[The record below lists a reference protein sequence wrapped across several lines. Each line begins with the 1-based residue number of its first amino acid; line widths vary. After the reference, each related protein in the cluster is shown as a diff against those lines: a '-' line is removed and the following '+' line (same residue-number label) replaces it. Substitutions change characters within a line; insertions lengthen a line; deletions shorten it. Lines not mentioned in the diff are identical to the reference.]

1 MMHQFLVESLQV
13 ESPVLSDT
21 EFQHAKNSL
30 RIKDGEQIR
39 LTDGKGGL
47 SVAIF
52 GDQLQVLRKWQV
64 QPVEPLIHIVQA
76 LAKGDR
82 DELAVQT
89 STELGARRFTPWQ
102 AQRSII
108 RWNEQKALKG
118 VQRWQAIA
126 TEAMKQS
133 HQAWIPEI
141 REFAKKTDFE
151 VSGQLIVLDPD
162 AEQALT
168 SIELHDELTL
178 VVGPEGG
185 ISEAELDQLTAR
197 GALRASLGNSVFRTS
212 TAAPA
217 AISTIRTL
225 IGWG

>member
-1 MMHQFLVESLQV
+1 MHQFLVESLQV
-13 ESPVLSDT
+13 ESPVLSDK
-21 EFQHAKNSL
+21 ELQHAKNSL
-30 RIKDGEQIR
+30 RIRDGEQIR
-39 LTDGKGGL
+39 LTDGNGGL
-47 SVAIF
+47 AIAEF
-52 GDQLQVLRKWQV
+52 GDQLEVIEKWQV
-64 QPVEPLIHIVQA
+64 PPVEPLIHVVQA

-102 AQRSII
+102 AERSII
-108 RWNEQKALKG
+108 RWNEQKAIKG

-133 HQAWIPEI
+133 HQAWIPEV
-141 REFAKKTDFE
+141 REFSKNLDFE
-151 VSGQLIVLDPD
+151 ISGQLIVLDPD
-162 AEQALT
+162 AKQALT
-168 SIELHDELTL
+168 SLEFSNELTL

-185 ISEAELDQLTAR
+185 ISDAELDYLSAR
-197 GALRASLGNSVFRTS
+197 GAVKASLGNSVFRTS

-225 IGWG
+225 VGWG

>member
-1 MMHQFLVESLQV
+1 MHQFLVKSLQA
-13 ESPVLSDT
+13 EPPVLTDK
-21 EFQHAKNSL
+21 ELQHAKNSL
-30 RIKDGEQIR
+30 RIRDGEQIR

-47 SVAIF
+47 AIAIF
-52 GDQLQVLRKWQV
+52 GDELELVDKWQV
-64 QPVEPLIHIVQA
+64 EPVEPLIHVVQA

-102 AQRSII
+102 SERSII
-108 RWNEQKALKG
+108 RWTEQKALKG

-133 HQAWIPEI
+133 HQAWIPEV
-141 REFAKKTDFE
+141 REFAKNTDFE
-151 VSGQLIVLDPD
+151 ISGQLIVLDPD

-168 SIELHDELTL
+168 SLEFSKEITL

-185 ISEAELDQLTAR
+185 ISDNELDSLSAR
-197 GALRASLGNSVFRTS
+197 GALKASLGNSVFRTS

-225 IGWG
+225 VGWG

>member
-1 MMHQFLVESLQV
+1 MMHQFLVESVQI
-13 ESPVLSDT
+13 ENPILS
-21 EFQHAKNSL
+21 ERELQHAKNSL
-30 RIKDGEQIR
+30 RIRDGEQIR
-39 LTDGKGGL
+39 LTDGRGGL
-47 SVAIF
+47 AIAKF
-52 GDQLQVLRKWQV
+52 GDELEVIEKWQV
-64 QPVEPLIHIVQA
+64 QPVEPLIHVVQA

-102 AQRSII
+102 SQRSII

-141 REFAKKTDFE
+141 REFAKNTDFE
-151 VSGQLIVLDPD
+151 ISGQLIVLEPD

-168 SIELHDELTL
+168 SLEFSDELTL

-185 ISEAELDQLTAR
+185 ISEAELDFLARR
-197 GALRASLGNSVFRTS
+197 GAQMASLGNSVFRTS

-225 IGWG
+225 VGWG

>member
-1 MMHQFLVESLQV
+1 MHQFLVESLQV
-13 ESPVLSDT
+13 ESPVLSDK
-21 EFQHAKNSL
+21 ELQHAKNSL
-30 RIKDGEQIR
+30 RIRDGEQIR
-39 LTDGKGGL
+39 LTDGNGGL
-47 SVAIF
+47 AIAEF
-52 GDQLQVLRKWQV
+52 GDQLEVIEKWQV
-64 QPVEPLIHIVQA
+64 PPVEPLIHVVQA

-102 AQRSII
+102 AERSII
-108 RWNEQKALKG
+108 RWNEQKAIKG

-133 HQAWIPEI
+133 HQAWIPEVSV
-141 REFAKKTDFE
+141 FSKNLDFE
-151 VSGQLIVLDPD
+151 ISGQLIVLDPD
-162 AEQALT
+162 AKQTLT
-168 SIELHDELTL
+168 SLEFSDELTL

-185 ISEAELDQLTAR
+185 ISDAELEYLSSR
-197 GALRASLGNSVFRTS
+197 GALKASLGNSVFRTS

-225 IGWG
+225 VGWG

>member
-1 MMHQFLVESLQV
+1 MMHQFLVESLHA
-13 ESPVLSDT
+13 EHPVLADK
-21 EFQHAKNSL
+21 ELQHAKNSL
-30 RIKDGEQIR
+30 RIRDGEQIR

-47 SVAIF
+47 AIAIF
-52 GDQLQVLRKWQV
+52 GDELELVDKWQV
-64 QPVEPLIHIVQA
+64 EPVEPLIHVVQA

-102 AQRSII
+102 SERSII

-133 HQAWIPEI
+133 HQAWIPEV
-141 REFAKKTDFE
+141 REFAKNTDFE
-151 VSGQLIVLDPD
+151 ISGQLIVLDPD

-168 SIELHDELTL
+168 SLEFSKEITL

-185 ISEAELDQLTAR
+185 ISDNELDSLSAR

-225 IGWG
+225 VGWG